1 MFKASFCFM
10 DKISLNKNYLLQV
23 TNELY
28 RITLLFP
35 KKEPLRYK
43 MRQLSNEVLANFV
56 NLSKEK
62 DLQEEVRI
70 IEDSNYRIE
79 VLDGYFDIARAQNW
93 VRPSDILGLQ
103 REYSSIKEG
112 FLGVNDGNERQERVQ
127 VIVNTPVNVPIPVHV
142 PIPERPAKKE
152 IKKKEVILTGRQE
165 KILRILEEKDKAQV
179 SDIKDYFP
187 DISKRTLRRDL
198 NGLLDYALINRGG
211 ERNSTFYE
219 MSSA

>member
-1 MFKASFCFM
+1 M

-103 REYSSIKEG
+103 REYGSIKEG
-112 FLGVNDGNERQERVQ
+112 FLSVNGNEEKQERVQ
-127 VIVNTPVNVPIPVHV
+127 VIVNTPVDVPTPVHV
-142 PIPERPAKKE
+142 PVPEKPRKE
-152 IKKKEVILTGRQE
+152 AVKKKEAVLTSRQE
-165 KILRILEEKDKAQV
+165 KILRILEERERAQV
-179 SDIKDYFP
+179 NDIKDYFP

-198 NGLLDYALINRGG
+198 NGLLDYALINRRG
-211 ERNSTFYE
+211 ERNSTF
-219 MSSA
+219 

>member
-1 MFKASFCFM
+1 M

-112 FLGVNDGNERQERVQ
+112 FLGVNGGEEKREKAE
-127 VIVNTPVNVPIPVHV
+127 VIVNAPVNVPAPVHV
-142 PIPERPAKKE
+142 PIPGNPSKK
-152 IKKKEVILTGRQE
+152 IVKKKETVLTSRQE
-165 KILRILEEKDKAQV
+165 KILRIIEEKDKAQV

-198 NGLLDYALINRGG
+198 NGLLDCALINRKG

-219 MSSA
+219 VSNV